1 MTKKNIFFVLFLLGV
16 IQYSKAQKYKNKEVD
31 IQKKDFFLRWNATS
45 LLDPLETNFS
55 MGAEYRLRDNVSVS
69 LDAAYVF
76 FSQYYSRFDDL
87 KANGFI
93 IRPAVRY
100 YFDSDI
106 RGYFEGEFH
115 FKQMNYQFT
124 DWLQKDIAD
133 GVPSYQELT
142 NFKQRKQ
149 VFAFN
154 FKLGYL
160 AKLSSN
166 NRFWLD
172 PYMGI
177 GVKYRKQFLLNQP
190 PRTSYNY
197 NNSAFRTQ
205 SGKIEEPRKAAMP
218 NLSFGMRV
226 LIKLN
231 K

>member
-1 MTKKNIFFVLFLLGV
+1 MHKKNIGSLLLFLGLM
-16 IQYSKAQKYKNKEVD
+16 QYGTAQKNKEAAL
-31 IQKKDFFLRWNATS
+31 QKKDIFLRWNITS

-55 MGAEYRLRDNVSVS
+55 IGAEYRLRDNVSIS

-76 FSQYYSRFDDL
+76 FTQYYSRFEDL
-87 KANGFI
+87 KENGFI

-100 YFDSDI
+100 YFDSEN

-142 NFKQRKQ
+142 NFKHRKQ
-149 VFAFN
+149 VFGFSL
-154 FKLGYL
+154 KLGYL
-160 AKLSSN
+160 AKLSG
-166 NRFWLD
+166 NRIWLD
-172 PYMGI
+172 PYMGA
-177 GVKYRKQFLLNQP
+177 GVKYKKQFLLNQP

-205 SGKIEEPRKAAMP
+205 SGTVDEPRKVIAP
-218 NLSFGMRV
+218 NLSLGIRL